1 MNSQKKFVA
10 VAALAAVGL
19 VGCTVPGQ
27 TTSQTTSQT
36 SDVTSSS
43 TSSSSTSSS
52 STVDH
57 TPVYQDLLN
66 ALQAD
71 EVATTGDF
79 SISFYHAGT
88 DQLINT
94 AKSTNVLAIGEDYY
108 MNAML
113 ENSVTTG
120 YSEYYKNKDGN
131 VVTKALLP
139 NNTVRETLLVDK
151 AENPLVYDDYFY
163 NFFDV
168 ITLNDLEMAED
179 GKTVLATGLDRTDQ
193 YEIVYGLTYYKDIP
207 MLGLGFQKVDNYW
220 IGALT
225 GGEENVPVKFEDGTT
240 INVDMTC
247 EMSFVITTPSDIGFT
262 PIAPFATDEN
272 CPPLQQLFK
281 SLQAGNYTVDIVR
294 TGGLDQ
300 GGHPQ
305 TWYLNDTSIVRMSH
319 DKETKEVING
329 LGLIQTEGGIDQV
342 SYEKGKLVGSPE
354 LDEGNI
360 ADYKVPFLFAAEAF
374 AYKDGVYHLKTG
386 YGFESLVNL
395 TLPDAVMGWNQQYYY
410 NIDDGSLAIT
420 LTNDGAIFYYTYSY
434 LDYGNEVTG
443 TITATVSNIGKTE
456 VPYEYEPYVA
466 PDFSSWTAYGEE
478 NIALLYTYL
487 GNDLTLLPTFDLSLC
502 KSYKATDT
510 SNYTGH
516 YLRFTNTYSDADVG
530 AAAYDAF
537 IAGLL
542 EKGWTKDPHPEYTD
556 GMGRYH
562 HKNDDGTYYHL
573 AITKASNG
581 KTVNLTIYQPS
592 VSLDTWYNNSFKDQY
607 AGWLTY
613 ETKVQ
618 TFAVDEAG
626 EKTGDAL
633 TTTTNKIIHKFKD
646 GAMQE
651 TINNKVSTYF
661 VEDTANNK
669 FVILKQGSDNK
680 WAPVTSYDD
689 LTQWNITSYVA
700 SGMYV
705 TPQTLLP
712 YFTDTSLFT
721 PVEGDGVYQMDQAQ
735 VAPLTKQLFG
745 VDLSANAT
753 GILRINWYDNEI
765 KLTITDSVVKDGT
778 LTETTCSLLVNRV
791 GLQTSFTTP
800 QFSYE

>member
-1 MNSQKKFVA
+1 M
-10 VAALAAVGL
+10 GL
-19 VGCTVPGQ
+19 VGCTVPD
-27 TTSQTTSQT
+27 QTTSQT

-43 TSSSSTSSS
+43 TSTSSSSTSSS
-52 STVDH
+52 STIDH

-94 AKSTNVLAIGEDYY
+94 AESTNVLAIGEDYY

-113 ENSVTTG
+113 ENGVTTG

-131 VVTKALLP
+131 VVTKTLLP
-139 NNTVRETLLVDK
+139 NNTVHETLQVDK
-151 AENPLVYDDYFY
+151 LENPLVYDDYFY

-193 YEIVYGLTYYKDIP
+193 YEIVYGLTYYEDIP

-225 GGEENVPVKFEDGTT
+225 GGEENVPVKLEDGTT

-294 TGGLDQ
+294 TGGIDQ

-319 DKETKEVING
+319 DKETKEVLNG
-329 LGLIQTEGGIDQV
+329 IGLIQTEGGIDQV

-386 YGFESLVNL
+386 YGFESLVEL

-420 LTNDGAIFYYTYSY
+420 LTNDRAIFYYTYSY

-542 EKGWTKDPHPEYTD
+542 EKAGPRIHIPNIPMGWED
-556 GMGRYH
+556 
-562 HKNDDGTYYHL
+562 
-573 AITKASNG
+573 ITIRTMMAP
-581 KTVNLTIYQPS
+581 I
-592 VSLDTWYNNSFKDQY
+592 
-607 AGWLTY
+607 
-613 ETKVQ
+613 
-618 TFAVDEAG
+618 
-626 EKTGDAL
+626 
-633 TTTTNKIIHKFKD
+633 TT
-646 GAMQE
+646 
-651 TINNKVSTYF
+651 
-661 VEDTANNK
+661 
-669 FVILKQGSDNK
+669 
-680 WAPVTSYDD
+680 
-689 LTQWNITSYVA
+689 
-700 SGMYV
+700 
-705 TPQTLLP
+705 
-712 YFTDTSLFT
+712 
-721 PVEGDGVYQMDQAQ
+721 
-735 VAPLTKQLFG
+735 
-745 VDLSANAT
+745 
-753 GILRINWYDNEI
+753 
-765 KLTITDSVVKDGT
+765 
-778 LTETTCSLLVNRV
+778 
-791 GLQTSFTTP
+791 
-800 QFSYE
+800 